1 MNKRSY
7 DSEQV
12 RRDVLH
18 EAEALFSRK
27 GYNATS
33 ISDISKAAGHSKGHI
48 YYHFKSKEEL
58 FVALAQQTIRSWGER
73 WAERAGACGTAVE
86 KVYAIADFVMDNYQQ
101 DLLKAG
107 QELAAHPDVQPST
120 LQALYGLAA
129 TPVAAYRSI
138 IAEGMDAGLFSKDD
152 PDRLSMLLGA
162 WLGGLN
168 VFVNTLDPELLRS
181 LYRETAKM
189 FVKAV
194 AAPGHDDDHA
204 PESRPQV

>member
-1 MNKRSY
+1 MTKRSY

-12 RRDVLH
+12 RHDVLR

-27 GYNATS
+27 GYIATS

-58 FVALAQQTIRSWGER
+58 FVVLAQQTIRSWGER
-73 WAERAGACGTAVE
+73 WEERAAACGSAVE

-107 QELAAHPDVQPST
+107 QELAALPDVQPST

-138 IAEGMDAGLFSKDD
+138 IAEGMDAGLFGKGD

-168 VFVNTLDPELLRS
+168 VFVHTLDREILRS

-194 AAPGHDDDHA
+194 AAPGYDDDQA
-204 PESRPQV
+204 LDAGPKA